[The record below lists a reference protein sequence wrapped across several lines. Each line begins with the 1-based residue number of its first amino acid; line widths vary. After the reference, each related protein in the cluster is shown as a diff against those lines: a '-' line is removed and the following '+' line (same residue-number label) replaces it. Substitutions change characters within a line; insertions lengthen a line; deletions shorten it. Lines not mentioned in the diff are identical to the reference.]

1 MDKKTPELVCG
12 GIYEYTDQHDTVRQ
26 GTLVSVTKVK
36 NNPAFGIVH
45 WAGYKP
51 EQILVTSERWG
62 NLKLIGRP
70 APAVV
75 KIAQP
80 PPPAK
85 TSTTRAKASV
95 GRPRK
100 KS

>member
-1 MDKKTPELVCG
+1 MDNVSPELVCG

-26 GTLVSVTKVK
+26 GVLVSVTKVK
-36 NNPAFGIVH
+36 NNVPFGIIH

-70 APAVV
+70 APAVI
-75 KIAQP
+75 KTEKA
-80 PPPAK
+80 PPAK

-95 GRPRK
+95 GRPKK